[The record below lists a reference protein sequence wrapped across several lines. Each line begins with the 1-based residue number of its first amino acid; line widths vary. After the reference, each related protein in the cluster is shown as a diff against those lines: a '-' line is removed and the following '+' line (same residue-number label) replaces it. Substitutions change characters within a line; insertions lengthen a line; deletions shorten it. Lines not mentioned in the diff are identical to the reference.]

1 MPSSR
6 VVRVRSVHEGV
17 AAASLRSGIE
27 GIRAE
32 LGVTPEFPGDVEAT
46 ARESAAAP
54 VLPELDRT
62 DLPMLTIDPP
72 GARDLDQ
79 ALHIARDGDGYV
91 VHYAIA
97 DVAAFVRPGDP
108 VDLEARR
115 RGETLYGADAAVPLH
130 PRVLSEDAAS
140 LLPDRVRPA
149 LLWRIEVD
157 AEGEGTAV
165 LVERA
170 LVRSRAQLS
179 YAEAQEQIDAG
190 TAPESLRLLAEL
202 GPLRLAREAARGGV
216 SLPLPDQEIT
226 VDGEHWRLTFR
237 RRLPVEEWNAQL
249 SLLTGYAAATLMLH
263 AQVGLLRTLPPADP
277 RDVQRLHR
285 TAHALGIHWPAEL
298 LYPDFIRTLDPARP
312 HHAAMVVACTRLLR
326 GSGYTAFDGELPEQ
340 AQHAALASEYAHVT
354 APLRRLGDR
363 FAGEVCVA
371 VCAGRP
377 VPEWVREA
385 LPSLPGLMRDSARV
399 AGAHERAVLELAEAG
414 ILHERVGEEFAA
426 VVVDVDDDNP
436 RRGEITIEDPAVEAT
451 LRADEDLS
459 LGAEVRVRLVSA
471 SVEERRIELALVPGT
486 ATGGARVGSAQQGG
500 QPASTGS
507 ASHGEEHPPR
517 G

>member
-6 VVRVRSVHEGV
+6 VVRVRSLHEGV
-17 AAASLRSGIE
+17 AAASLRAGIE
-27 GIRAE
+27 RIRAE
-32 LGVTPEFPGDVEAT
+32 LGVSPDFPPEVEAA
-46 ARESAAAP
+46 ARASAAAP
-54 VLPELDRT
+54 MLPTLDRT
-62 DLPMLTIDPP
+62 DLAMLTIDPP
-72 GARDLDQ
+72 GSRDLDQ
-79 ALHIARDGDGYV
+79 ALHIARSGDGYL

-149 LLWRIEVD
+149 LLWTIEVD
-157 AEGEGTAV
+157 ADGEGTDV

-216 SLPLPDQEIT
+216 SLPLPDQEIS
-226 VDGEHWRLTFR
+226 VDGEHWRLSFR
-237 RRLPVEEWNAQL
+237 RQLPVEEWNAQL
-249 SLLTGYAAATLMLH
+249 SLLTGFAAATLMLH
-263 AQVGLLRTLPPADP
+263 AQVGLLRTLPPPAP
-277 RDVQRLHR
+277 RDVLRLHR
-285 TAHALGIHWPAEL
+285 TAHALGIAWPAEL

-326 GSGYTAFDGELPEQ
+326 GSGYAAFDGELPAQ
-340 AQHAALASEYAHVT
+340 AQHAGLASEYAHVT

-377 VPEWVREA
+377 VPDWVREA
-385 LPSLPGLMRDSARV
+385 LPTLPGLLRDSARL
-399 AGAHERAVLELAEAG
+399 AGAHERAVLSLVEAG

-426 VVVDVDDDNP
+426 VVVDVDDEDP
-436 RRGEITIEDPAVEAT
+436 RHGEVTIEEPAIEAT
-451 LRADEDLS
+451 LRAEEDLA

-486 ATGGARVGSAQQGG
+486 ATGGARGAAVQEGDREQAGADEQAATSGG
-500 QPASTGS
+500 DA
-507 ASHGEEHPPR
+507 
-517 G
+517 